1 MNTQVRAQDRT
12 ENHELTEEAR
22 RRSEECCG
30 VTYLAEEGPSE
41 GASVARA
48 PCSVLPPSRAR
59 PPQASWHHL
68 PVESS
73 EALEPLL
80 AAITMSALH

>member
-48 PCSVLPPSRAR
+48 PRSVLPPS
-59 PPQASWHHL
+59 L
-68 PVESS
+68 PVGPVRLRLAGTTCQSS
-73 EALEPLL
+73 PPRRSNRCWLR
-80 AAITMSALH
+80 SR